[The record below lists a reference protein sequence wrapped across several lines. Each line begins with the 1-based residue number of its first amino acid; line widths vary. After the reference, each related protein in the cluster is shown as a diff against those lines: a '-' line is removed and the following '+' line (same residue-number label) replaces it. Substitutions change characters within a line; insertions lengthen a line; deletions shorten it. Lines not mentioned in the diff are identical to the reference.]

1 MNLEDVYNQLEE
13 LSNNLEYYENRLETL
28 KSLVT
33 PQATQF
39 DKIMVDGGKHVDNIL
54 KYVEIENKQ
63 QLETTILYIKGRM
76 RDLNKLKDKEI
87 DRLAKFGEK
96 GKAVVLLREY
106 NNNDDEDEDDFRD
119 DRMVMRR
126 KKTLH
131 EPKRMEVIEEEKAEN
146 EEQFDREFKIETP
159 QKKKYDFKTSERFG
173 KVNNF
178 SENLNKSKNPNP
190 NQNLNLNQK
199 RVKKL

>member
-1 MNLEDVYNQLEE
+1 MNLEEIYNKIERLE
-13 LSNNLEYYENRLETL
+13 NNLEYYENRLEEI

-33 PQATQF
+33 PQATKF

-96 GKAVVLLREY
+96 YKAVVLLKE
-106 NNNDDEDEDDFRD
+106 
-119 DRMVMRR
+119 
-126 KKTLH
+126 
-131 EPKRMEVIEEEKAEN
+131 
-146 EEQFDREFKIETP
+146 REFKTVYYNAIPRKRHLNWREIG
-159 QKKKYDFKTSERFG
+159 ERLYCDERTA
-173 KVNNF
+173 KRWYRLAIQ
-178 SENLNKSKNPNP
+178 ER
-190 NQNLNLNQK
+190 K
-199 RVKKL
+199 RVLS